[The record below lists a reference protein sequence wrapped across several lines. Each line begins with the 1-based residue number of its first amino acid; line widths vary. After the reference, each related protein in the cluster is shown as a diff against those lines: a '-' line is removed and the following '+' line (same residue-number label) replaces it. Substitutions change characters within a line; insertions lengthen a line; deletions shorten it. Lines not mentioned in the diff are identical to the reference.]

1 MAKIRGTHSSP
12 GVYTKIT
19 DVTYPAQSV
28 GMTTLGVVGE
38 TLKGPAFEPVMV
50 KNWAEYKQYFGG
62 TSPEKFP
69 ETKYPKY
76 ELPYIAKSYLSES
89 DQLYVTRVL
98 GLSGY
103 YAGPAWLITAQSGS
117 DVNADKYVVAVI
129 RSKADYEPG
138 GTNCNGS
145 NKKQNDYLD
154 FKVSSITLSTYT
166 NYSFDNKCGD
176 VNVKSGETS
185 NFSINTENYGR
196 FDLKCTLTAGGDV
209 TYSVS
214 LNSDDKDYIIDVLGM
229 KPDEGKAPIYVEEL
243 YDYSLKELIENN
255 DVDQIS
261 SSATTL
267 PNDST
272 TYEEVDITLSSST
285 ASAELSAITQPCSSG
300 YPSSDMVENLFTL
313 TSSGNDH
320 YVFYDETK
328 TNTEKMVQGGVYVV
342 KSGTAKQS
350 IGGNSYHFEE
360 IIKGLNLL
368 DGYGEYP
375 NRRKVLKI
383 SKPEANTPEESEEG
397 GE

>member
-117 DVNADKYVVAVI
+117 TQTDNKYVVAVI

-138 GTNCNGS
+138 DTNCNGS

-154 FKVSSITLSTYT
+154 FKVSSITLSAYT
-166 NYSFDNKCGD
+166 NYNFDSKCGD
-176 VNVKSGETS
+176 VNVKSGESS

-243 YDYSLKELIENN
+243 YDYSLKELIEENK
-255 DVDQIS
+255 VDQIS
-261 SSATTL
+261 SIATPL
-267 PNDST
+267 PNDSI
-272 TYEEVDITLSSST
+272 TYEEVDITLSSSAT
-285 ASAELSAITQPCSSG
+285 VGLSEITEPCSSG
-300 YPSSDMVENLFTL
+300 YPKEDMVENLFTL
-313 TSSGNDH
+313 TASGGDH

-342 KSGTAKQS
+342 KSGTAKES

-383 SKPEANTPEESEEG
+383 SKPEN
-397 GE
+397 

>member
-103 YAGPAWLITAQSGS
+103 YAGPAWLITAENSKENKG
-117 DVNADKYVVAVI
+117 KYVVAVI

-138 GTNCNGS
+138 GTKCSNGS

-166 NYSFDNKCGD
+166 NY
-176 VNVKSGETS
+176 
-185 NFSINTENYGR
+185 NFSNNCGTINAASGSSPDWKITTEDYGR
-196 FDLKCTLTAGGDV
+196 FDIKCYGPNLGSGV

-255 DVDQIS
+255 QVDQIS

-267 PNDST
+267 PNDSI
-272 TYEEVDITLSSST
+272 TYEEIDITLSSSAT
-285 ASAELSAITQPCSSG
+285 STELSAITDPCSSS
-300 YPSSDMVENLFTL
+300 YPREDMVENLFTL
-313 TSSGNDH
+313 TSSGGDH

-342 KSGTAKQS
+342 KSGTTKQS
-350 IGGNSYHFEE
+350 IEGNSYHFEE

-383 SKPEANTPEESEEG
+383 SIPESEEG